1 MSEESQSTRAK
12 KVRSLDEEIAAAQEK
27 LARLQAQKR
36 ERERKDL
43 ERNQKAIYTML
54 RTEKLDAVP
63 IEVWTKS
70 LPALRKLFKISES
83 KPGAVQVADQ
93 QAEGAAS
100 NDEVSA
106 GGALEAG

>member
-1 MSEESQSTRAK
+1 MSGESQNTRVK

-36 ERERKDL
+36 DRERKDL

-63 IEVWTKS
+63 IELWNKS
-70 LPALRKLFKISES
+70 LPALRKLFKISET
-83 KPGAVQVADQ
+83 KPGDVPVADQ
-93 QAEGAAS
+93 LPAAAS
-100 NDEVSA
+100 NDGA
-106 GGALEAG
+106 GAGAVQEAG